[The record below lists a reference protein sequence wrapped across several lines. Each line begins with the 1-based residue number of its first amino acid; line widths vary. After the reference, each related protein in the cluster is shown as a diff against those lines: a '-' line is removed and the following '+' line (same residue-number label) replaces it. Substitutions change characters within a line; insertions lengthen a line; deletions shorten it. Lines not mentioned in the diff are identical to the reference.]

1 VSNKKPIEP
10 TADVVIADDFTLPLI
25 ATHLASTLQ
34 LIVSAEAQWPGLVSL
49 ITTERTGNLGK
60 LIALLDPSLRA
71 LFDAL
76 TPVQGEAP
84 TTTASKK
91 KLASVFNTALGDQD
105 QGKDPAV
112 FEVDLL
118 VRRLTR
124 IEASQKIVDALD
136 ALRKRFADDMLNTGA
151 MVVEPGLKA
160 LEVARGIADSN
171 AEFRSLMAPVT
182 NSLGDMTKAARL
194 AQAEA
199 RAEAKAQK
207 AAAKTAD
214 PGPKTAT
221 STDGKP

>member
-1 VSNKKPIEP
+1 VSSKKPIEP
-10 TADVVIADDFTLPLI
+10 VDEVTIADDFSLLLI

-49 ITTERTGNLGK
+49 VTAERTGNLGK

-76 TPVQGEAP
+76 TPVEGEAP
-84 TTTASKK
+84 TTTAAKK
-91 KLASVFNTALGDQD
+91 KLASVFNAALGDQD

-112 FEVDLL
+112 FEVELL

-151 MVVEPGLKA
+151 MVVQPGLKA

-171 AEFRSLMAPVT
+171 AEFRSLLAPVT
-182 NSLGDMTKAARL
+182 NSLGDMTKGARL

-214 PGPKTAT
+214 PTPKTGT
-221 STDGKP
+221 GTDGKP